1 MDNKNHFTVVLPL
14 GDTGQAMLRNE
25 SDLTDLRA
33 ALWNRAADAMKPL
46 LGRICSRI
54 SPAVLP
60 GLPPYSVAL
69 GRTEPNVFLMRYLA
83 AREAQEMELADRNL
97 RIRSRGRIIFSERLD
112 ESIGM
117 TVTAFR
123 RDDPEL
129 CQELERGNRFFQ
141 GDITCAACL
150 YYLGLNKS
158 YIEEKQEQQIL
169 SQVDRYAICVA
180 DLWPVEG

>member
-1 MDNKNHFTVVLPL
+1 M
-14 GDTGQAMLRNE
+14 Q
-25 SDLTDLRA
+25 
-33 ALWNRAADAMKPL
+33 
-46 LGRICSRI
+46 
-54 SPAVLP
+54 
-60 GLPPYSVAL
+60 
-69 GRTEPNVFLMRYLA
+69 
-83 AREAQEMELADRNL
+83 
-97 RIRSRGRIIFSERLD
+97 
-112 ESIGM
+112 
-117 TVTAFR
+117 
-123 RDDPEL
+123 DPEL

>member
-14 GDTGQAMLRNE
+14 RDMELAMLQRE
-25 SDLTDLRA
+25 SNLTDLRA

-54 SPAVLP
+54 SPAALP

-69 GRTEPNVFLMRYLA
+69 GRTEPHVFLMRYLA

-97 RIRSRGRIIFSERLD
+97 RIRGRGRTIFSERLD
-112 ESIGM
+112 KSIGV

-129 CQELERGNRFFQ
+129 CRELERSDRFFQ
-141 GDITCAACL
+141 GDITGSACL
-150 YYLGLNKS
+150 YYLRLNKN
-158 YIEEKQEQQIL
+158 YIEDEQEKQIL
-169 SQVDRYAICVA
+169 SRVDRYAICVA
-180 DLWPVEG
+180 DLWPLEG

>member
-33 ALWNRAADAMKPL
+33 MLWNRAADAMKPL

-83 AREAQEMELADRNL
+83 AREAQEMELANRNL
-97 RIRSRGRIIFSERLD
+97 RIRSRGRTVLFQQLV

-129 CQELERGNRFFQ
+129 CLELERGNRFFQ